1 VIGAKSGEDVRWV
14 LRFDGLDSL
23 DVLGQEGPA
32 EKPERPARALLVA
45 LDLGRESRRASRRG
59 ALGVVVCLGC
69 GRERGDGLA
78 VGREPEMELGLD
90 RGRKG
95 ISCLGRGRTRS
106 ILKAHLA
113 ERFDRL

>member
-1 VIGAKSGEDVRWV
+1 VIGATSGEDDRRV

-23 DVLGQEGPA
+23 NVLGREGPA
-32 EKPERPARALLVA
+32 EKPERLARALLVG

-59 ALGVVVCLGC
+59 AVGVVVCSGC

-95 ISCLGRGRTRS
+95 SSRLGRGRTRS

-113 ERFDRL
+113 ERFDRI